1 MGTQVRTGANDV
13 RRMMRPLRLS
23 QPAGSVDGAEG
34 ETQELVGAM
43 FSTAKELRHL
53 AEQEYG
59 ELFVPVEVL
68 VETSNSAVLRLRPEA
83 TGPIVVHAER
93 RRHWHPYRVSR
104 VERARNEGRPV
115 ADSSEEPAPPR
126 TYRQP
131 GRPRIDWL

>member
-13 RRMMRPLRLS
+13 QRMMRPLRLG
-23 QPAGSVDGAEG
+23 QRAEG
-34 ETQELVGAM
+34 GEAAQELVGAM

-68 VETSNSAVLRLRPEA
+68 VETSNSAVLKLRPEA

-115 ADSSEEPAPPR
+115 GDTSTEAAPPR

-131 GRPRIDWL
+131 ARPRIDWL